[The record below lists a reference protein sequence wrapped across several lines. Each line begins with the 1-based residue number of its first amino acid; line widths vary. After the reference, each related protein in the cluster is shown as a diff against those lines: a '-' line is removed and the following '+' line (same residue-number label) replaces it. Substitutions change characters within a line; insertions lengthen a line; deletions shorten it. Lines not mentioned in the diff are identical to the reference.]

1 MGALLDPFRDPIT
14 QRALAEVTILGLAC
28 GPLGVWIVLYRS
40 AYAAESFS
48 HAMLPGLVVA
58 ALAGAPL
65 LLGAAGGVLLGAVA
79 VAAAA
84 RDRRIGADT
93 AVAVVITTL
102 VGGGALLALSPDV
115 PARLDALLFG
125 DLLATTGGDLAVAA
139 ALCGL
144 VLLGLRA
151 GHRPLALA
159 GFDAAAARALGV
171 RPGRVQLGLLVALAV
186 TLVAAVPALGNLLVV
201 ALLIAPGAAA
211 LRLATRL
218 GRVLALAA
226 AFSVLAGVLGLEAS
240 YHLDVAAGAAV
251 ALAAVGI
258 YAVAALI
265 RRGPRRPARTLRP
278 APVEALSGS
287 R

>member
-58 ALAGAPL
+58 ALAGVPL

-125 DLLATTGGDLAVAA
+125 DLLATTGADLAVAA
-139 ALCGL
+139 ALCAL

-151 GHRPLALA
+151 GHRSLALA
-159 GFDAAAARALGV
+159 GFDASAARALGV

-186 TLVAAVPALGNLLVV
+186 TLVAAVPALGNLLVL

-226 AFSVLAGVLGLEAS
+226 AFAVLAGVLGLEAS

-258 YAVAALI
+258 YAAAALI
-265 RRGPRRPARTLRP
+265 RRGPRRPARALRP